1 MASVGHCDILCE
13 RLEHL
18 GVWDPRGVVEA
29 IPTDTEEWLFIKPM
43 FLAAQIP
50 QLKAKGPWAAWGIG
64 KGQRLLFSCP
74 SPPRVRMAEPSVV
87 FTRGLR
93 FISLVVMADRLDS
106 RTPPSFSTDSLND

>member
-1 MASVGHCDILCE
+1 MASIGHCDILCE

-50 QLKAKGPWAAWGIG
+50 QLKAKGPWAAWGIE

-74 SPPRVRMAEPSVV
+74 SPTTGQHGRAQCGVHS
-87 FTRGLR
+87 GLTVY
-93 FISLVVMADRLDS
+93 FPGGDG
-106 RTPPSFSTDSLND
+106 